1 MSTPPL
7 NVAQLFT
14 PMPSGVGPNGNVPLL
29 PSVETWLGA
38 MLTVAAQVQLP
49 TTAWQSGSPE
59 RTIMA
64 LEAVMFSLSDANI
77 SIMAQGGFLQSAST
91 GTVTYTTVQ
100 GTVVTVPVTPD
111 PSNAAQNP
119 GASAGWLDAL
129 SQGVYD
135 TFRLAATYAS
145 GPLAIVKT
153 SAGTLGPY
161 AVGTYHVGSVAGP
174 TYNNPAAL
182 TIPSS
187 LIAGTGGVITG
198 VSSSVSSTI
207 ITTQSAHGLTAGQSV
222 YVVIPLASDIS
233 GLNGVFALVT
243 AATATTFQISFGSS
257 GSYTGTG
264 GTVYLCTVQT
274 MQADVAGIGSN
285 AGPSQVTT
293 TITQNANVF
302 CSNLVGWSG
311 SNWETNQRLVSR
323 CLLSLASRSP
333 NGPSQAYVYFAES
346 AQQLL
351 AEATPAYA
359 LTNGPVSATS
369 FSTPGTGIQQTVVAS
384 ATPANTT
391 LGSNVTPGCS
401 GLLVTGVTL
410 ANPCVITCAGPTS
423 LAPGQSMTVTI
434 DGILGP
440 TIANGTFLATYVGA
454 DVFSIPISTIGQ
466 PTYLGGGS
474 VDGGD
479 LGQIDALL
487 QENVVPDNT
496 TAITVSALALPIQ
509 VVATVVVPQAY
520 VAAYQ
525 LAAIAQL
532 QTQIASYAVGG
543 NAPDF
548 AVAYD
553 DIVGALEE
561 AGVVQLG
568 QASYV
573 RQIQSL
579 SLNGGAVNVGV
590 PFPLLTYQAVLSN
603 PLVTVVGV

>member
-1 MSTPPL
+1 
-7 NVAQLFT
+7 
-14 PMPSGVGPNGNVPLL
+14 
-29 PSVETWLGA
+29 
-38 MLTVAAQVQLP
+38 
-49 TTAWQSGSPE
+49 
-59 RTIMA
+59 
-64 LEAVMFSLSDANI
+64 
-77 SIMAQGGFLQSAST
+77 
-91 GTVTYTTVQ
+91 
-100 GTVVTVPVTPD
+100 
-111 PSNAAQNP
+111 
-119 GASAGWLDAL
+119 
-129 SQGVYD
+129 
-135 TFRLAATYAS
+135 
-145 GPLAIVKT
+145 
-153 SAGTLGPY
+153 
-161 AVGTYHVGSVAGP
+161 
-174 TYNNPAAL
+174 
-182 TIPSS
+182 
-187 LIAGTGGVITG
+187 
-198 VSSSVSSTI
+198 
-207 ITTQSAHGLTAGQSV
+207 
-222 YVVIPLASDIS
+222 
-233 GLNGVFALVT
+233 
-243 AATATTFQISFGSS
+243 
-257 GSYTGTG
+257 
-264 GTVYLCTVQT
+264 
-274 MQADVAGIGSN
+274 
-285 AGPSQVTT
+285 
-293 TITQNANVF
+293 
-302 CSNLVGWSG
+302 
-311 SNWETNQRLVSR
+311 
-323 CLLSLASRSP
+323 
-333 NGPSQAYVYFAES
+333 
-346 AQQLL
+346 
-351 AEATPAYA
+351 
-359 LTNGPVSATS
+359 
-369 FSTPGTGIQQTVVAS
+369 
-384 ATPANTT
+384 
-391 LGSNVTPGCS
+391 
-401 GLLVTGVTL
+401 
-410 ANPCVITCAGPTS
+410 
-423 LAPGQSMTVTI
+423 MTVTI

-579 SLNGGAVNVGV
+579 SLNGGGVGVGV